1 MGLLPVYKDDV
12 LQDGAFIHAL
22 PFCLTHCNSE
32 KCKNHYALMSKSK
45 PGFYTCPYGLSTL
58 VQINGGECFC
68 FSCLH
73 ERKSYSKKKAGITRA
88 ESKIYN
94 PVLDAEELF
103 SLAKRDIETITAN
116 KEYCDRISEV
126 NDLLHET
133 RKLNGEIKTICDI
146 IWENAPSDDQYDTI
160 ELIEKLRNIHTY
172 SFIVYNRF
180 LYYDTVVNPALNS
193 GAPYTAVVFKKFDK
207 MRKVLRGYNRKNVWI
222 SLDSQSTF
230 SYKIYPS
237 FETLLFI
244 LLENGIKYS
253 PDNKAINISFLQ
265 LSDNCLDVTIKSIGP
280 FCHSTELP
288 FLGTKGFR
296 GEQAKLKDKSGQGI
310 GLNFAKRICDLHHI
324 DISFNSSY
332 GYKDHGIVYGTFEIC
347 LHFDRTRI

>member
-1 MGLLPVYKDDV
+1 MGLLPVYKEED
-12 LQDGAFIHAL
+12 LQDGSFIHAL
-22 PFCLTHCNSE
+22 PFCLARCKSD
-32 KCKNHYALMSKSK
+32 KCKNHYDLMKNSK

-58 VQINGGECFC
+58 VQLSGGENFC

-73 ERKSYSKKKAGITRA
+73 ERNSYNKKKAGITRT
-88 ESKIYN
+88 ERRVYN
-94 PVLDAEELF
+94 PVLDSNELL
-103 SLAKRDIETITAN
+103 SLAKSDIETIIVN
-116 KEYCDRISEV
+116 KEYRNTISEV

-146 IWENAPSDDQYDTI
+146 IWENASNDDQYDI
-160 ELIEKLRNIHTY
+160 NELLEKLRNIHTY

-180 LYYDTVVNPALNS
+180 LYFDTVVNPTLFS
-193 GAPYTAVVFKKFDK
+193 GAPYTAVIFKKFDK
-207 MRKVLRGYNRKNVWI
+207 MRKVLRGYNRKNVWV
-222 SLDSQSTF
+222 SLDSQSTYC
-230 SYKIYPS
+230 YKIYPS

-253 PDNKAINISFLQ
+253 PDNKAISVNFIQ
-265 LSDNCLDVTIKSIGP
+265 LSDDCLDVTIKSIGP

-310 GLNFAKRICDLHHI
+310 GLNFAKSICDLHHI

-332 GYKDHGIVYGTFEIC
+332 GYKDHGIAYGPFEIK
-347 LHFDRTRI
+347 LHFDHTRV